1 METRRA
7 AHPAAEVLKA
17 FGLGKLD
24 DSSTEALMAHLDLC
38 GDCRKV
44 VGFAVRRRFPRS
56 PPPGAQPQAPLPL
69 PPSPSPTSILGRNLL
84 RSRPR
89 SLTCRRNWP
98 TIRSTRSSA
107 NSATAAWAL
116 FTWPRTN

>member
-44 VGFAVRRRFPRS
+44 VASLSGDDFLDRLRQAHSGNATPAPSKSLADVVPRPQ
-56 PPPGAQPQAPLPL
+56 PPLEADHPL
-69 PPSPSPTSILGRNLL
+69 
-84 RSRPR
+84 
-89 SLTCRRNWP
+89 
-98 TIRSTRSSA
+98 
-107 NSATAAWAL
+107 
-116 FTWPRTN
+116 